1 MLSEVQNFH
10 FFKNVAY
17 IYFEEKD
24 FKKMKEEQITER
36 RKTIITFL
44 CSKTSEVLKKKLS
57 SLTKVKMEAKGDKMM
72 IS

>member
-1 MLSEVQNFH
+1 MLSQVQNFH

-24 FKKMKEEQITER
+24 QKKMKEEQNTER

-44 CSKTSEVLKKKLS
+44 CSKTLEVLKEK
-57 SLTKVKMEAKGDKMM
+57 AFFIDK
-72 IS
+72 SKNGG

>member
-1 MLSEVQNFH
+1 MLSQVQNFH

-24 FKKMKEEQITER
+24 QKMKEEQITER

-44 CSKTSEVLKKKLS
+44 CSKTSEVLKEK
-57 SLTKVKMEAKGDKMM
+57 TFFIDK
-72 IS
+72 SKNGG

>member
-24 FKKMKEEQITER
+24 QKKMKEEQITER

-44 CSKTSEVLKKKLS
+44 CSKTLEVLKEKTFFIDKSKNYRLKA
-57 SLTKVKMEAKGDKMM
+57 TK
-72 IS
+72 